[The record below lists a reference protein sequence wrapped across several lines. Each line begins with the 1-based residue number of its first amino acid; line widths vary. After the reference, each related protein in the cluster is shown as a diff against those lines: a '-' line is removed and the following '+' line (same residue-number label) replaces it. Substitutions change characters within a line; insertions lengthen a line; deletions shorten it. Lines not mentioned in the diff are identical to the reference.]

1 MQLEPVTKL
10 DKGNKITSKK
20 IDDEAMSENCD
31 VVAIFPIYDHFGAIW
46 KSDSRYIACKT
57 FILINGNLLSYKN

>member
-20 IDDEAMSENCD
+20 IDDEVMSGNRD
-31 VVAIFPIYDHFGAIW
+31 VIAIFPIYDQFGAIW
-46 KSDSRYIACKT
+46 KSDSGYIVCKT
-57 FILINGNLLSYKN
+57 FIFINSNLFPYKN